1 MANKSLIDRQWPL
14 AALTALTPA
23 NVGAGLGYDVV
34 LPPGAL
40 LLRVAVQTVTAFN
53 GTTPTATVTDGTTVF
68 ANAVDLTSAG
78 TETVANAP
86 KFYPTG
92 GKVSINAANAGGTTT
107 AGLAYVVVEYVIK
120 DRGNEIVN

>member
-1 MANKSLIDRQWPL
+1 MANKKLIDRQWPL
-14 AALTALTPA
+14 TALAFLGPA

-40 LLRVAVQTVTAFN
+40 LLRVAVQTITAFN

-68 ANAVDLTSAG
+68 ANAVDITSTGA
-78 TETVANAP
+78 ETVANAP

-92 GKVSINAANAGGTTT
+92 GTVSINAANAGGTTT
-107 AGLAYVVVEYVIK
+107 AGLASVTVEYVIK